1 MKIKDIYNLAVG
13 IMSKNNIEA
22 NEEEY
27 RERTPYLAAIFCC
40 NTAKI
45 DRDLRESHGLPNQNH
60 FNEVCLKMDED
71 FPLDSRF
78 ASLAAHYL
86 ASMLVMD
93 YNDSISE
100 KLFDIFINDMSKV
113 LSEIPA
119 KKQKIIN
126 VYPY

>member
-1 MKIKDIYNLAVG
+1 
-13 IMSKNNIEA
+13 
-22 NEEEY
+22 
-27 RERTPYLAAIFCC
+27 
-40 NTAKI
+40 
-45 DRDLRESHGLPNQNH
+45 
-60 FNEVCLKMDED
+60 MDED